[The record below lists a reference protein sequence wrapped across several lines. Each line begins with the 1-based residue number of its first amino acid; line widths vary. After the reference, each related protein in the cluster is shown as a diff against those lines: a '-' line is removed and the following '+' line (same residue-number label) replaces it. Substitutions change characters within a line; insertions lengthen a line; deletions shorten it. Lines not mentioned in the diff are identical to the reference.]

1 MTLFRT
7 FLLEKIKKKT
17 KKVKLNFRK
26 GKFLYISKNFQK
38 GVDFDQL
45 FKFYIYV

>member
-26 GKFLYISKNFQK
+26 GKFLYIFKEFSKRSGF
-38 GVDFDQL
+38 
-45 FKFYIYV
+45 